1 MLFLKP
7 NLGLGCGNP
16 TAFSK
21 IKEGDTI
28 LDLESSTGFDC
39 FSASKKVDKTGRVI
53 GLDMTEAM
61 VEKAWVLAKQHGYSN
76 VEFRLGDIE
85 KRPI

>member
-16 TAFSK
+16 TVFSK

-28 LDLESSTGFDC
+28 LDLESSTEFDC

-61 VEKAWVLAKQHGYSN
+61 VEKAWVLAK
-76 VEFRLGDIE
+76 
-85 KRPI
+85 

>member
-16 TAFSK
+16 TVFSK

-61 VEKAWVLAKQHGYSN
+61 VEKAWVLAK
-76 VEFRLGDIE
+76 
-85 KRPI
+85 